1 MHLFDAN
8 DKLKKYTTV
17 VEIIDD
23 YFVTRLELFQVRKN
37 YLIAALTKELLL
49 LSNKVRY
56 IKELLEGTIDLRKKK
71 KEEVILLLKGK
82 EYDMMDD
89 DEEYKYLV
97 KMPMDSVTEENIKKL
112 EKDHSDKILELAFVE
127 SQSPQ
132 AMWLTELTALEKE
145 YLVYKEERQRLSL
158 GLASVNKKKTVKKVP
173 KLVFSEEK

>member
-1 MHLFDAN
+1 M
-8 DKLKKYTTV
+8 
-17 VEIIDD
+17 
-23 YFVTRLELFQVRKN
+23 RKN

-56 IKELLEGTIDLRKKK
+56 IKELLNDTIDLRKKK
-71 KEEVILLLKGK
+71 KDEVILLLKGK
-82 EYDMMDD
+82 EYNVMDD

-112 EKDHSDKILELAFVE
+112 EKDHGDKVIELDFVQ
-127 SQSPQ
+127 SQSCQ

-145 YLVYKEERQRLSL
+145 YLVYKEERERLSS

-173 KLVFSEEK
+173 KLILSEKEK